1 MEIKLNT
8 FLNWVE
14 NPEDFFFAALERILY
29 NHGNSL
35 VRRSSEIFKA
45 APFFFSKKSRRKK
58 KLGVVEHKDLLRVE
72 KKAHAA

>member
-14 NPEDFFFAALERILY
+14 NPEEFFFAALERILY

-45 APFFFSKKSRRKK
+45 APFFFLKKN
-58 KLGVVEHKDLLRVE
+58 LEE
-72 KKAHAA
+72 KKTGCSRA